1 MLPAFTVTLVTNE
14 FMNTMKAVVL
24 RDVKTYSI
32 ETVKVPQI
40 GANEVLIKAKNCG
53 ICGTDVSMY
62 LGKYLPVKPVIP
74 GHEVSGEVVD
84 VGQQVRA
91 IKVGDRVTVDEN
103 VSCGTCY
110 FCKHQQK
117 LFCPDLYQIGIH
129 SDGGFA
135 QYFKAPEANVFRLP
149 DNMSYEYAP
158 FTETLACVTRAV
170 DRAGIV
176 TGDRVV
182 VIGDGP
188 IGLSCMQVAKIDGA
202 SQVIGVGLTDYRL
215 KKALEI
221 GADVVIDSS
230 KDDPIRTVRDATNDI
245 GPDVVIEAVGSSATY
260 LQALEMVRRGGKV
273 AVMGVPPATSKME
286 IEPFSQIFNK
296 ELTLH
301 ASFAGTYDTWIRAIS
316 LISSG
321 RFEVGPLISHRMS
334 LYEVPEGVRMMME
347 RTNGAIKILVSPE

>member
-1 MLPAFTVTLVTNE
+1 MPSTTRI
-14 FMNTMKAVVL
+14 MNSMKAVVL
-24 RDVKTYSI
+24 RDVKNYSI
-32 ETVKVPQI
+32 ETVNAPQI
-40 GANEVLIKAKNCG
+40 GANEVLIRSKNCG

-62 LGKYLPVKPVIP
+62 LGKYLPTKPVIP
-74 GHEVSGEVVD
+74 GHEVSGEVVE
-84 VGQQVRA
+84 VGQQVRT
-91 IKVGDRVTVDEN
+91 IRVGDRVTVDEN

-135 QYFKAPEANVFRLP
+135 EYFKAPEGNVFRLP
-149 DNMSYEYAP
+149 DDMSYEYAP

-188 IGLSCMQVAKIDGA
+188 IGLSCMQMAKIEGA
-202 SQVIGVGLTDYRL
+202 SQVIGVGITEYRL

-221 GADVVIDSS
+221 GADLVIDSS
-230 KDDPIRTVRDATNDI
+230 KRDPIRTVRDATNNI
-245 GPDVVIEAVGSSATY
+245 GPDAVIEAVGTSPTY
-260 LQALEMVRRGGKV
+260 SQALEMVRRGGKV

-286 IEPFSQIFNK
+286 IELFSQIFNK

-321 RFEVGPLISHRMS
+321 RFKVGPLVTHRMS
-334 LYEVPEGVRMMME
+334 LYQVPEGVNMMMD
-347 RTNGAIKILVSPE
+347 RRDGVIKILVSPE

>member
-1 MLPAFTVTLVTNE
+1 
-14 FMNTMKAVVL
+14 MNTMKAVVL
-24 RDVKTYSI
+24 RDVKNYSI
-32 ETVKVPQI
+32 ETVNAPQI
-40 GANEVLIKAKNCG
+40 GANEVLIRSKNCG

-62 LGKYLPVKPVIP
+62 LGKYLPTKPVIP
-74 GHEVSGEVVD
+74 GHEVSGEVVE
-84 VGQQVRA
+84 VGQQVRT
-91 IKVGDRVTVDEN
+91 IRVGDRVTIDEN

-117 LFCPDLYQIGIH
+117 LLCPDLYQIGIH

-135 QYFKAPEANVFRLP
+135 EYFKAPEGNIFKLP
-149 DNMSYEYAP
+149 DDMSYDYAP
-158 FTETLACVTRAV
+158 FIEPLACVTRAV

-202 SQVIGVGLTDYRL
+202 SKVIGVGLIDYRL

-221 GADVVIDSS
+221 GADLVIDSS
-230 KDDPIRTVRDATNDI
+230 KGDPVKAVREATNNI

-286 IEPFSQIFNK
+286 IELFSQIFNK

-301 ASFAGTYDTWIRAIS
+301 ASFAGTYDTWIRAMS

-321 RFEVGPLISHRMS
+321 RFKVGPLITHRMS
-334 LYEVPEGVRMMME
+334 LYEVPEGVRMMMDFK
-347 RTNGAIKILVSPE
+347 NGAIKILVSPK